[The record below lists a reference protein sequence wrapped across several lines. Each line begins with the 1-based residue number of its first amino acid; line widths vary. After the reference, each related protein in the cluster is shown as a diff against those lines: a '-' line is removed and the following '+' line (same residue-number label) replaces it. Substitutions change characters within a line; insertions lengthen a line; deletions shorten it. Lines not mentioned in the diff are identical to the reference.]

1 MLAGLPY
8 LAQAPQLLLL
18 RSCRLTAHSTIL
30 QQHGDGEMW
39 EKILTLTLMSDLL
52 LYLKKRRRAHIRGT
66 KTAD

>member
-52 LYLKKRRRAHIRGT
+52 LYFKEKEESTYKRN
-66 KTAD
+66 KDC